1 MVNRSRIY
9 HSDLQAGGLKWASSS
24 LGGPPMQDLEYQSGF
39 NNEHQTEAVAGALPV
54 GQFSPQKHDLGLYAE
69 QISTTAFTAPRHS
82 NRRTWCYRIQP
93 SVCQSGF
100 ELWPKH
106 HIESAPLA
114 GICPHQ
120 PLRWSPYPVAAQ
132 QQDFVD
138 SLHTIAAT
146 GNVRSHTGVAIH
158 LYQSNSPM
166 RQRYFYSADG
176 ELLFVPLDGKML
188 IWTELGKLHIEPGEI
203 AVIPRGI
210 KFKADPINDIATGY
224 LCENYG
230 APLIL
235 PERGPAGANG
245 FANQRDFMYPVADFE
260 DISAPTELIAK
271 FSGELYRAE
280 MDHSPLNV
288 VGWVG
293 NSAPYKY
300 DLSLFN
306 AMNTVSFDHPDPSIF
321 TVLTSPSEMPGVANL
336 DFVIFPPRWSVAE
349 HTFRPPWFHRNVMSE
364 FMGLVKGQYDA
375 KKAGFEPGGM
385 SLHNSMTP
393 HGPEREVFERASS
406 RDLAPEKVENTLAF
420 MFESRYAFV
429 PTKAAMESPCLQPD
443 YDQCWAGLAPK
454 FRR

>member
-1 MVNRSRIY
+1 
-9 HSDLQAGGLKWASSS
+9 
-24 LGGPPMQDLEYQSGF
+24 MQDLEYLSGF
-39 NNEHQTEAVAGALPV
+39 NNEHQTEAVAGALPI
-54 GQFSPQKHDLGLYAE
+54 GQFSPQKHELGLYVE
-69 QISTTAFTAPRHS
+69 QLSTSAFTAPRHS

-100 ELWPKH
+100 DLWPGH
-106 HIESAPLA
+106 SIESAPL
-114 GICPHQ
+114 GNICPHQ
-120 PLRWSPYPVAAQ
+120 PLRWSPYPITDQ
-132 QQDFVD
+132 KEDFVD
-138 SLHTIAAT
+138 SLHTIAAN
-146 GNVRSHTGVAIH
+146 GDVSSHTGMAIH
-158 LYQSNSPM
+158 LYQSSRPM
-166 RQRYFYSADG
+166 QQRYFYSADG
-176 ELLFVPLDGKML
+176 ELLFVPLEGKML
-188 IWTELGKLHIEPGEI
+188 IWTELGKLVVAPGEI

-210 KFKADPINDIATGY
+210 KFKADPLDEFARGY

-230 APLIL
+230 APLVL

-245 FANQRDFMYPVADFE
+245 FSNQRDFLYPVAAFE
-260 DISAPTELIAK
+260 DTSETVELIAK

-300 DLSLFN
+300 DLSRFN
-306 AMNTVSFDHPDPSIF
+306 ALNTVSFDHPDPSIF
-321 TVLTSPSEMPGVANL
+321 TVLTSPSELTGVANL

-349 HTFRPPWFHRNVMSE
+349 HTFRPPWFHRNMMSE

-393 HGPEREVFERASS
+393 HGPEREVFEQASS
-406 RDLAPEKVENTLAF
+406 RELKPEKVEDALAF

-429 PTKAAMESPCLQPD
+429 PTSNAMTSPQLQPD
-443 YDQCWAGLAPK
+443 YDQCWAGLEPK
-454 FRR
+454 FNR

>member
-1 MVNRSRIY
+1 
-9 HSDLQAGGLKWASSS
+9 
-24 LGGPPMQDLEYQSGF
+24 
-39 NNEHQTEAVAGALPV
+39 
-54 GQFSPQKHDLGLYAE
+54 
-69 QISTTAFTAPRHS
+69 
-82 NRRTWCYRIQP
+82 
-93 SVCQSGF
+93 
-100 ELWPKH
+100 
-106 HIESAPLA
+106 
-114 GICPHQ
+114 
-120 PLRWSPYPVAAQ
+120 
-132 QQDFVD
+132 
-138 SLHTIAAT
+138 
-146 GNVRSHTGVAIH
+146 
-158 LYQSNSPM
+158 M